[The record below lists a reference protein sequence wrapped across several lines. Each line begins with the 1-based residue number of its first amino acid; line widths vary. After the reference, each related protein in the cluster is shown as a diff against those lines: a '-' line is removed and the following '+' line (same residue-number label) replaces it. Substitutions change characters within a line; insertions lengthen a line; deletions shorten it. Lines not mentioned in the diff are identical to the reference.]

1 MDYISYWQQRT
12 GETLTKILTWLSLS
26 PSKYHHWK
34 HRKNKENQ
42 HNSLI
47 PKAHWLLP
55 WEIEAIISYRLE
67 HPAEGYRLLSFMM
80 LDDDIVAVSPS
91 SVYRVLLKAGL
102 LLTKWNHRK
111 TKGSGFHQP
120 SEPHQHWHLDICY
133 INFKSTFV
141 YLVALI
147 DGFSRFIVH
156 YELKMSVEALDIEIM
171 MERAREKFPGTNP
184 ILITDNGP
192 QFIANEFNAY
202 LQLVGI
208 THRKTRFYYPQSNG
222 KIERFYQTCKNESI
236 RKNSFLSFNDLNRQ
250 LASYIKH
257 YNYNRLHSSIGY
269 IAPWDMIQ
277 GNQEK
282 IFAERKQK
290 LKLATENRIK
300 LRKKKTNINSLQ
312 SHQARIIES

>member
-42 HNSLI
+42 PNSLI